1 MKAAANRCTDM
12 DTQAPAPTVHFR
24 ATLRRAAAAAIVSIL
39 AMTPAAAD
47 FRTYPGATSSPELE
61 AAASRDEVQIGIDP
75 DEGTVSYFTSTD
87 SFEEVL
93 AYYLRH
99 GREFAMPPMPGL
111 ADNGH
116 DRGLAAEINLG
127 AQGLRAV
134 PTGVRVKQAFVIF
147 DGAQDI
153 TESRDWLTIIRP
165 VVFGTRTGN
174 AAGWRF
180 TPVRTENATAIVRMK
195 RQ

>member
-1 MKAAANRCTDM
+1 MRSAASRYIDQDAVAPAAAGILHAM
-12 DTQAPAPTVHFR
+12 LPG
-24 ATLRRAAAAAIVSIL
+24 AAAAAIISIL
-39 AMTPAAAD
+39 ALTPAAAE
-47 FRTYPGATSSPELE
+47 FQTYPGATPSPELE
-61 AAASRDEVQIGIDP
+61 AAASREEVQIGLDP
-75 DEGTVSYFTSTD
+75 DEGMVSYFTSPD
-87 SFEEVL
+87 PFEDVL
-93 AYYLRH
+93 AYYLQL

-116 DRGLAAEINLG
+116 DRGLAAEITFS

-134 PTGVRVKQAFVIF
+134 PTGVRVKQAFVIL

-165 VVFGTRTGN
+165 IVTGTRTRN

-180 TPVRTENATAIVRMK
+180 TPVRTENATAIVRMQ
-195 RQ
+195 R